1 MINKQTNKQTNKQK
15 ANKQNYTNKQ
25 TKIPNLFQKNKKK
38 TTNEKQIK
46 DK

>member
-15 ANKQNYTNKQ
+15 INKQNYTNKQ

-38 TTNEKQIK
+38 TNKRET
-46 DK
+46 DKR